1 MQNNLLIVS
10 LAIILSACAH
20 TEPVINTVIQ
30 RVEIPIEVP
39 CKATVPTRPDFNF
52 NRLKANNNIFDKTKA
67 ALADRELHHGYEVE
81 LLAALNSC
89 IK

>member
-1 MQNNLLIVS
+1 MQNKLLIVS
-10 LAIILSACAH
+10 LAIVLSACAH

-39 CKATVPTRPDFNF
+39 CKAKVPEVPDFNF
-52 NRLKANNNIFDKTKA
+52 GKLKPEDDIHAKVKSI
-67 ALADRELHHGYEVE
+67 LADRELHLGYETE